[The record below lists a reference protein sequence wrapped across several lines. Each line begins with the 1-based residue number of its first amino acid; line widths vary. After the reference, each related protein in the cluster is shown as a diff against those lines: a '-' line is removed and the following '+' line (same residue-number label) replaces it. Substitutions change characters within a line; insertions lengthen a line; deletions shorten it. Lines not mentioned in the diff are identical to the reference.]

1 MPEEYSALTTF
12 VRRIQRGLYA
22 RRMLQAGVV
31 LLTLALLLLLLGVG
45 VRPLVS
51 SLPLL
56 APIYSGLAL
65 VIVLLSLGVVLIPA
79 LRRISRRTAL
89 TNIAHTYP
97 DLHDDLTNALE
108 LDPVRLQQ
116 SNPHGMSLD
125 LVHALHRQTAQKMR
139 AYTAQAVLRRHHFQ
153 GLAGCGLLVIA
164 TLLVTVMQPALLSGA
179 VHMMLHPFSYLPSR
193 EVHLAIYPEQVTIA
207 RGTNL
212 EVRVE
217 AGERAPRRVDLVV
230 KRPEQQDKRYAM
242 EPLEQGRF
250 RYVFLKPQTSF
261 SFQGLAGSS
270 ASLEGTATVV
280 PAPAIGKM
288 SLHYLF
294 PDYTGLAAR
303 TQEGGGDIQAL
314 PGTQVRLSMQ
324 ANVPLS
330 KGRLHFADGSELPLH
345 LQEQTLT
352 GEILVMSEGS
362 YSVEVEDTHGLK
374 NTEPPWY
381 SVQLTPDETP
391 RVTLLHPEN
400 GQEIDETT
408 VVDIRYEA
416 EDDFGL
422 QDASLVYIGADGV
435 EHRVALHRGRFDRRQ
450 VAERFPWDMYQHP
463 LPDGET
469 VQVYVEVYDNDTISG
484 PKLGVSETLTLKV
497 RNRQQEHEALEDL
510 QKEIADTL
518 LDLLADHLELADEL
532 DTAFNDSER
541 SPEQLQQVQQQ
552 QQQAMER
559 AEQVAEQIDQ
569 AMAKVQNDP
578 YSTYETFSDLQALQR
593 NMDYVQQNLMPQL
606 QQNMQAMSLPSASPS
621 PEQRAQTEA
630 SLEEVVEELE
640 RLSSLSDDIAT
651 SEKFHDLMQLSTK
664 MMEQQNQLLS
674 AMDNLPA
681 DFKGGDIPPELQK
694 MLDALNDLMQELAN
708 ALSQMPQMSPDE
720 FLNQQLSNL
729 PLSEMQQQLNEMQKK
744 LAEGDVE
751 GAKKLAEEL
760 LKTLS
765 NMVASMQNMM
775 QQSRSGSMDAMSQ
788 QLQESSDALTDLV
801 QRQEDIV
808 DATQRLDHD
817 ALQRLNQAQEQAFEA
832 LQSQLA
838 QELNELSKQ
847 AGDLSRQ
854 ARQHPE
860 LNLRFQRAYREL
872 LEQLRKL
879 HKQVTDHNIPQAR
892 DSLEAAEQQLAWM
905 QHQVEQLTSPDTDLQ
920 QQAARAQDHLQAVRR
935 WMESL
940 PQDRHAMLTPEQ
952 RGQLN
957 GLGDQ
962 QQGVRDDTAQ
972 LHQAF
977 NDLKPLMPFLPAET
991 VNNLRDAVPF
1001 MQQAQDEL
1009 IGHRSQQA
1017 LPPERDALERLRNA
1031 QNSLQQA
1038 LQQLAQRGQMMGQSM
1053 PMLQQAGRL
1062 PIPGMMQ
1069 PQTGQQQSGAAGA
1082 SVRNF
1087 QLPDKEAYKVPR
1099 MFREDIMEA
1108 LKEGYPERYKEL
1120 IEQYYRNIVR

>member
-56 APIYSGLAL
+56 APIYSGLVL

-391 RVTLLHPEN
+391 RVTLLHP
-400 GQEIDETT
+400 
-408 VVDIRYEA
+408 
-416 EDDFGL
+416 
-422 QDASLVYIGADGV
+422 
-435 EHRVALHRGRFDRRQ
+435 
-450 VAERFPWDMYQHP
+450 
-463 LPDGET
+463 
-469 VQVYVEVYDNDTISG
+469 
-484 PKLGVSETLTLKV
+484 
-497 RNRQQEHEALEDL
+497 
-510 QKEIADTL
+510 
-518 LDLLADHLELADEL
+518 
-532 DTAFNDSER
+532 
-541 SPEQLQQVQQQ
+541 
-552 QQQAMER
+552 
-559 AEQVAEQIDQ
+559 
-569 AMAKVQNDP
+569 
-578 YSTYETFSDLQALQR
+578 
-593 NMDYVQQNLMPQL
+593 
-606 QQNMQAMSLPSASPS
+606 
-621 PEQRAQTEA
+621 
-630 SLEEVVEELE
+630 
-640 RLSSLSDDIAT
+640 
-651 SEKFHDLMQLSTK
+651 
-664 MMEQQNQLLS
+664 
-674 AMDNLPA
+674 
-681 DFKGGDIPPELQK
+681 
-694 MLDALNDLMQELAN
+694 
-708 ALSQMPQMSPDE
+708 
-720 FLNQQLSNL
+720 
-729 PLSEMQQQLNEMQKK
+729 
-744 LAEGDVE
+744 
-751 GAKKLAEEL
+751 
-760 LKTLS
+760 
-765 NMVASMQNMM
+765 
-775 QQSRSGSMDAMSQ
+775 
-788 QLQESSDALTDLV
+788 
-801 QRQEDIV
+801 
-808 DATQRLDHD
+808 
-817 ALQRLNQAQEQAFEA
+817 
-832 LQSQLA
+832 
-838 QELNELSKQ
+838 
-847 AGDLSRQ
+847 
-854 ARQHPE
+854 
-860 LNLRFQRAYREL
+860 
-872 LEQLRKL
+872 
-879 HKQVTDHNIPQAR
+879 
-892 DSLEAAEQQLAWM
+892 
-905 QHQVEQLTSPDTDLQ
+905 
-920 QQAARAQDHLQAVRR
+920 
-935 WMESL
+935 
-940 PQDRHAMLTPEQ
+940 
-952 RGQLN
+952 
-957 GLGDQ
+957 
-962 QQGVRDDTAQ
+962 
-972 LHQAF
+972 
-977 NDLKPLMPFLPAET
+977 
-991 VNNLRDAVPF
+991 
-1001 MQQAQDEL
+1001 
-1009 IGHRSQQA
+1009 
-1017 LPPERDALERLRNA
+1017 
-1031 QNSLQQA
+1031 
-1038 LQQLAQRGQMMGQSM
+1038 
-1053 PMLQQAGRL
+1053 
-1062 PIPGMMQ
+1062 
-1069 PQTGQQQSGAAGA
+1069 
-1082 SVRNF
+1082 
-1087 QLPDKEAYKVPR
+1087 
-1099 MFREDIMEA
+1099 
-1108 LKEGYPERYKEL
+1108 
-1120 IEQYYRNIVR
+1120 

>member
-22 RRMLQAGVV
+22 RRILQAGVV
-31 LLTLALLLLLLGVG
+31 LMTLALLLLLLGVG
-45 VRPLVS
+45 VRILVS

-65 VIVLLSLGVVLIPA
+65 VIVLLCLGAVLVPA
-79 LRRISRRTAL
+79 LRRVSRRQAL
-89 TNIAHTYP
+89 TSIEHTYP

-108 LDPVRLQQ
+108 LDPMRLQQ

-125 LVHALHRQTAQKMR
+125 LVHALHRQTAQKIR
-139 AYTAQAVLRRHHFQ
+139 DYTPQAVMRRQRFQ
-153 GLAGCGLLVIA
+153 GLAGCGFLVLA
-164 TLLVTVMQPALLSGA
+164 ALLVTVIQPALLSNA

-193 EVHLAIYPEQVTIA
+193 DIHLAIYPEQVTIA

-212 EVRVE
+212 EVRVDTSE
-217 AGERAPRRVDLVV
+217 GAPRRIDLLV
-230 KRPEQQDKRYAM
+230 KRPEQPDKRYAM
-242 EPLEQGRF
+242 EPLEQGSF

-270 ASLEGTATVV
+270 ASPEGTATVV

-330 KGRLHFADGSELPLH
+330 KGRLHFADGSELPLS

-374 NTEPPWY
+374 NTQPPWY
-381 SVQLTPDETP
+381 TVQLTPDETP
-391 RVTLLHPEN
+391 SVKLLHPED

-422 QDASLVYIGADGV
+422 QDASLVYIGVDGV
-435 EHRVALHRGRFDRRQ
+435 EHRVALHMGRFDRRR
-450 VAERFPWDMYQHP
+450 VAERFTWDMYQHP

-469 VQVYVEVYDNDTISG
+469 VQVYIEVYDNDTISG
-484 PKLGVSETLTLKV
+484 PKKGVSETLTLKV
-497 RNRQQEHEALEDL
+497 RNRQQEHEALQDL

-532 DTAFNDSER
+532 DTASEDSELSR
-541 SPEQLQQVQQQ
+541 EQLQQAQQQ
-552 QQQAMER
+552 QQQAMQR
-559 AEQVAEQIDQ
+559 AEQLSEQIDQ
-569 AMAKVQNDP
+569 AMTKVQNDP
-578 YSTYETFSDLQALQR
+578 YSTYETFTDLQALQR
-593 NMDYVQQNLMPQL
+593 NMDYLQQNLMPQL
-606 QQNMQAMSLPSASPS
+606 QQNMQAMNPQSAS
-621 PEQRAQTEA
+621 PEQREQAEQ

-640 RLSSLSDDIAT
+640 RLSSLADDIAT

-674 AMDNLPA
+674 AMDNLPE
-681 DFKGGDIPPELQK
+681 DFKGGEIPPELQK
-694 MLDALNDLMQELAN
+694 MLDALDDLMQELAN
-708 ALSQMPQMSPDE
+708 ALSRMPQMSPDE

-729 PLSEMQQQLNEMQKK
+729 PLTDMQQQLNEIQKK
-744 LAEGDVE
+744 LAEGDLE
-751 GAKKLAEEL
+751 GARKLAEEL

-775 QQSRSGSMDAMSQ
+775 QQSRSGSMNAMSQ

-801 QRQEDIV
+801 QRQEAIV
-808 DATQRLDHD
+808 DDTQRLDHD
-817 ALQRLNQAQEQAFEA
+817 ALQRLNEAQQQAFEA
-832 LQSQLA
+832 LQSQLG
-838 QELNELSKQ
+838 QEISELSEQ
-847 AGDLSRQ
+847 AGALSRR

-872 LEQLRKL
+872 LEKLRKL
-879 HKQVTDHNIPQAR
+879 KKQVTDHDIPQAR
-892 DSLEAAEQQLAWM
+892 DSLEAAERQLSWM
-905 QHQVEQLTSPDTDLQ
+905 QQQVEQLKAPDTTLQ
-920 QQAARAQDHLQAVRR
+920 QQAAQAQDHLQAARR
-935 WMESL
+935 LMESL

-952 RGQLN
+952 RGQLD
-957 GLGDQ
+957 GLGEQ

-977 NDLKPLMPFLPAET
+977 NELKPLMPFLPSET

-1009 IGHRSQQA
+1009 AGHRSQQA
-1017 LPPERDALERLRNA
+1017 LPPEREALERLRNA

-1053 PMLQQAGRL
+1053 PMLRQSGRL
-1062 PIPGMMQ
+1062 PMPGMMQ

>member
-1 MPEEYSALTTF
+1 
-12 VRRIQRGLYA
+12 
-22 RRMLQAGVV
+22 
-31 LLTLALLLLLLGVG
+31 
-45 VRPLVS
+45 
-51 SLPLL
+51 
-56 APIYSGLAL
+56 
-65 VIVLLSLGVVLIPA
+65 
-79 LRRISRRTAL
+79 
-89 TNIAHTYP
+89 
-97 DLHDDLTNALE
+97 
-108 LDPVRLQQ
+108 
-116 SNPHGMSLD
+116 
-125 LVHALHRQTAQKMR
+125 
-139 AYTAQAVLRRHHFQ
+139 
-153 GLAGCGLLVIA
+153 LLVIA

-751 GAKKLAEEL
+751 GAKKLA
-760 LKTLS
+760 
-765 NMVASMQNMM
+765 
-775 QQSRSGSMDAMSQ
+775 
-788 QLQESSDALTDLV
+788 
-801 QRQEDIV
+801 
-808 DATQRLDHD
+808 
-817 ALQRLNQAQEQAFEA
+817 
-832 LQSQLA
+832 
-838 QELNELSKQ
+838 
-847 AGDLSRQ
+847 
-854 ARQHPE
+854 
-860 LNLRFQRAYREL
+860 
-872 LEQLRKL
+872 
-879 HKQVTDHNIPQAR
+879 
-892 DSLEAAEQQLAWM
+892 
-905 QHQVEQLTSPDTDLQ
+905 
-920 QQAARAQDHLQAVRR
+920 
-935 WMESL
+935 
-940 PQDRHAMLTPEQ
+940 
-952 RGQLN
+952 
-957 GLGDQ
+957 
-962 QQGVRDDTAQ
+962 
-972 LHQAF
+972 
-977 NDLKPLMPFLPAET
+977 
-991 VNNLRDAVPF
+991 
-1001 MQQAQDEL
+1001 
-1009 IGHRSQQA
+1009 
-1017 LPPERDALERLRNA
+1017 
-1031 QNSLQQA
+1031 
-1038 LQQLAQRGQMMGQSM
+1038 
-1053 PMLQQAGRL
+1053 
-1062 PIPGMMQ
+1062 
-1069 PQTGQQQSGAAGA
+1069 
-1082 SVRNF
+1082 
-1087 QLPDKEAYKVPR
+1087 
-1099 MFREDIMEA
+1099 
-1108 LKEGYPERYKEL
+1108 
-1120 IEQYYRNIVR
+1120 

>member
-22 RRMLQAGVV
+22 RRILQAGVV
-31 LLTLALLLLLLGVG
+31 LLTLSLLLLLLGVG
-45 VRPLVS
+45 VRLLVPL
-51 SLPLL
+51 LPLL

-65 VIVLLSLGVVLIPA
+65 VIVLLCIGVILAPA
-79 LRRISRRTAL
+79 LRRISRRQAL
-89 TNIAHTYP
+89 TSIEHTYP

-116 SNPHGMSLD
+116 SNPHGMALD
-125 LVHALHRQTAQKMR
+125 LVHALHRQTAQKLR
-139 AYTAQAVLRRHHFQ
+139 DYTPQAVMRRHHFQ
-153 GLAGCGLLVIA
+153 GLAGCGLLVLA
-164 TLLVTVMQPALLSGA
+164 TLLVTVIQPVLLNNS
-179 VHMMLHPFSYLPSR
+179 VHMLLHPLSYLPSR
-193 EVHLAIYPEQVTIA
+193 DVHLAIYPEQVTIA

-212 EVRVE
+212 EVRVD
-217 AGERAPRRVDLVV
+217 AGERAPRRIDLLV
-230 KRPEQQDKRYAM
+230 KRPEQQDKRYTM
-242 EPLEQGRF
+242 EPLEPGAF

-270 ASLEGTATVV
+270 ASPEGTATVV

-330 KGRLHFADGSELPLH
+330 KGRLHFADGSELPLS
-345 LQEQTLT
+345 LQDQTLA

-374 NTEPPWY
+374 NAQPPWY
-381 SVQLTPDETP
+381 TVQLTPDATP
-391 RVTLLHPEN
+391 SVKLLHPEN
-400 GQEIDETT
+400 DQEIDETT
-408 VVDIRYEA
+408 VIDVRYEA

-435 EHRVALHRGRFDRRQ
+435 EHRVALHLGRFDGRRA
-450 VAERFPWDMYQHP
+450 AERFAWDMYQHP

-484 PKLGVSETLTLKV
+484 PKKGVSETLTLKV
-497 RNRQQEHEALEDL
+497 RNRQQEHEDLEDL

-518 LDLLADHLELADEL
+518 LDLLADHLELADDL
-532 DTAFNDSER
+532 DTASEDSELSR
-541 SPEQLQQVQQQ
+541 EQVQQVQQQ

-559 AEQVAEQIDQ
+559 AEQLSEQIDQ
-569 AMAKVQNDP
+569 AMTKVQNDP
-578 YSTYETFSDLQALQR
+578 YSTYETFTDLQALQR
-593 NMDYVQQNLMPQL
+593 NMDYLQQNLMPQL
-606 QQNMQAMSLPSASPS
+606 QQNMQAMSPPSASPS
-621 PEQRAQTEA
+621 PEQREQTEE

-640 RLSSLSDDIAT
+640 RLSSLADNIAT

-674 AMDNLPA
+674 AMDNLPK
-681 DFKGGDIPPELQK
+681 DFKGGEIPPELQK
-694 MLDALNDLMQELAN
+694 MLDALDDLMQELAN

-729 PLSEMQQQLNEMQKK
+729 PLSDMQQQLNEMQKK
-744 LAEGDVE
+744 LAEGDLE

-775 QQSRSGSMDAMSQ
+775 QQSGSDSMNAMSQ

-801 QRQEDIV
+801 QRQEAIV
-808 DATQRLDHD
+808 DDTQRLDH
-817 ALQRLNQAQEQAFEA
+817 ATLQRLNQAQKEAFEA
-832 LQSQLA
+832 MQSQLA
-838 QELNELSKQ
+838 QEISELSKR
-847 AGDLSRQ
+847 AGALSRQ

-860 LNLRFQRAYREL
+860 LNIRFQRAYREL

-879 HKQVTDHNIPQAR
+879 QKQVADHDIPQAR
-892 DSLEAAEQQLAWM
+892 DNLEAAERQLSWM
-905 QHQVEQLTSPDTDLQ
+905 QQQVEQLKSPDTTLQ
-920 QQAARAQDHLQAVRR
+920 QHAARAQDHLQAARR
-935 WMESL
+935 RMDSL
-940 PQDRHAMLTPEQ
+940 PQDRQAMLNPEQ
-952 RGQLN
+952 RGQLD
-957 GLGDQ
+957 GLGEQ

-1001 MQQAQDEL
+1001 MQNAQDEL
-1009 IGHRSQQA
+1009 SGHRSQQA
-1017 LPPERDALERLRNA
+1017 LPPEREALERLRTA

-1053 PMLQQAGRL
+1053 PMLRQAGRL
-1062 PIPGMMQ
+1062 PMPGMMQ

-1099 MFREDIMEA
+1099 MFREDIMDA

>member
-22 RRMLQAGVV
+22 RRILQAGVV
-31 LLTLALLLLLLGVG
+31 FLTLALLLLLLGVG
-45 VRPLVS
+45 VRLLVPA
-51 SLPLL
+51 LPLL

-65 VIVLLSLGVVLIPA
+65 VIVLLGLGGVLVPA

-89 TNIAHTYP
+89 TSIEHTYA
-97 DLHDDLTNALE
+97 DLHDDLTNALA

-125 LVHALHRQTAQKMR
+125 LVHALHRQTAQKIQE
-139 AYTAQAVLRRHHFQ
+139 YTPQAVIRRHHFQ

-164 TLLVTVMQPALLSGA
+164 TLLVTVIQPALLSSA

-193 EVHLAIYPEQVTIA
+193 DVHLAIDPEQATIA

-217 AGERAPRRVDLVV
+217 AGERAPRHIDLVV
-230 KRPEQQDKRYAM
+230 KRPGQQDKRYAM
-242 EPLEQGRF
+242 EPLEQGIF

-330 KGRLHFADGSELPLH
+330 QGRLHFADGSELPLH
-345 LQEQTLT
+345 LQDQTLS

-374 NTEPPWY
+374 NIQPPWY
-381 SVQLTPDETP
+381 TVQLIPDETP
-391 RVTLLHPEN
+391 SVTLLHPEN

-435 EHRVALHRGRFDRRQ
+435 EHRVALHRGRFDRRR
-450 VAERFPWDMYQHP
+450 VAERFAWDMYQHP

-484 PKLGVSETLTLKV
+484 PKQGVSETLTLKV

-518 LDLLADHLELADEL
+518 LDLLADHLELAEEL
-532 DTAFNDSER
+532 DTASDDSEL
-541 SPEQLQQVQQQ
+541 SPEQLQQAQQQ

-559 AEQVAEQIDQ
+559 AEQVSEQIDQ
-569 AMAKVQNDP
+569 AMTKVQNDP
-578 YSTYETFSDLQALQR
+578 YSTYETFSDLQTLQR
-593 NMDYVQQNLMPQL
+593 NMDYLQQNLMPQL
-606 QQNMQAMSLPSASPS
+606 QQNMQAMSPPSASPS
-621 PEQRAQTEA
+621 PEQREQTEE

-640 RLSSLSDDIAT
+640 RLSSLADDVAT

-674 AMDNLPA
+674 AMDNLPE
-681 DFKGGDIPPELQK
+681 DFKGGDLPPELQK
-694 MLDALNDLMQELAN
+694 MLDALDDLMQELAN

-729 PLSEMQQQLNEMQKK
+729 PLSDMQQQLNEMQQK
-744 LAEGDVE
+744 LAEGDLE
-751 GAKKLAEEL
+751 GAKQLAEEL

-775 QQSRSGSMDAMSQ
+775 QQARSGSMNAMSQ

-808 DATQRLDHD
+808 DDTQRLDHD
-817 ALQRLNQAQEQAFEA
+817 ALQRLNQAQEQVFEA
-832 LQSQLA
+832 MQSQLA
-838 QELNELSKQ
+838 QEINELSKR
-847 AGDLSRQ
+847 AGDLSRR

-860 LNLRFQRAYREL
+860 LNLSFQRAYREL

-879 HKQVTDHNIPQAR
+879 QKQVTDHNIPPAR
-892 DSLEAAEQQLAWM
+892 DSLEAAEQQLSWM

-935 WMESL
+935 RMESL
-940 PQDRHAMLTPEQ
+940 PQDRHAMLTPQQ
-952 RGQLN
+952 RGQLD
-957 GLGDQ
+957 GIGEQ

-1001 MQQAQDEL
+1001 MQHAQDEL
-1009 IGHRSQQA
+1009 TGHRSQQA
-1017 LPPERDALERLRNA
+1017 LPPERDALERLRSA

-1062 PIPGMMQ
+1062 PMPGMMQ
-1069 PQTGQQQSGAAGA
+1069 PQTGQQQSGASGA